1 MVFALLAATLK
12 PQPAVQAGGMIPV
25 DQVELDVFDRV
36 AERASAA
43 VADSNVTVNLD
54 SGHLIN

>member
-1 MVFALLAATLK
+1 
-12 PQPAVQAGGMIPV
+12 MIPV